1 MGVEAIRR
9 DQVVMGAHLRDGPLL
24 QDADHV
30 RVSYCRQP
38 MSYGDAGPAF
48 HRFVQGR
55 LHHLR
60 AKNNTLDIFFFF
72 LFVLE

>member
-1 MGVEAIRR
+1 MGVEAVSR
-9 DQVVMGAHLRDGPLL
+9 DQVVVGAHLRHGPLL
-24 QDADHV
+24 QDTDHV

-60 AKNNTLDIFFFF
+60 AKKQYSLDIFFLFF
-72 LFVLE
+72 LLQ